1 MTLEMK
7 PETFL
12 ANLQEHFDKE
22 ISLGDAAKYLLEGPF
37 FKGKVVPGVNS
48 FLQSLGYSKT
58 EAKRA
63 LLAEGCR
70 DPAIKEFV
78 SGTPSSKQLYP
89 FQKGISKAIRSAQKE
104 WWEKGKGLHPSC
116 PDFALLSPHRIVFE
130 GKLFREGGPQ
140 KARREIVHGVYE
152 CAFYRG
158 LPTLLDGGTL
168 GGSSY
173 DYASLVAFDTT
184 GDQSL
189 VAAWKHLN
197 EDVKRAFWTEL
208 RVYVMILPNGAS
220 MAQLLNRAST
230 NPSS

>member
-1 MTLEMK
+1 MK

-22 ISLGDAAKYLLEGPF
+22 ISPADVTKYLLEGPF
-37 FKGKVVPGVNS
+37 LKEKIVPGVYS
-48 FLQSLGYSKT
+48 FLQSQGYGKA
-58 EAKRA
+58 EAQRA

-70 DPAIKEFV
+70 DPLIKELV

-89 FQKGISKAIRSAQKE
+89 FQKGISRAMRSAQKE

-158 LPTLLDGGTL
+158 LPTLLSGGNL
-168 GGSSY
+168 GGLSY
-173 DYASLVAFDTT
+173 DYACLVAFDTT
-184 GDQSL
+184 AEQSL
-189 VAAWKHLN
+189 VAAWQHLN

-220 MAQLLNRAST
+220 MAQLLNPASAS
-230 NPSS
+230 PLS